1 MKFLQYHNFISI
13 ITILLLCSASTTY
26 SRDIKHSNI
35 MKYDTLNNV
44 VSKTIIVDKSGH
56 GNFITVQQAI
66 DSVPSNNQLWIRIHV
81 KAGIYNEKVL
91 IPEDKQYIDLE
102 GEGKDTTTI
111 SFDAGGDSGM
121 QNTTFTVLAD
131 NFMAHD
137 ITFQNTYNMG
147 GKGSMRNITWA
158 PAAMIA
164 ADKASFYRCGFIS
177 LQDTLSD
184 AHGRHYFESC
194 HIQGAIDFIWGDAQ
208 SFYQSCSLEV
218 TGSRIG
224 LSYITAQGRNS
235 ESDMGGFVFNGCKI
249 FGNGEA
255 LLGRAYRAY
264 ATVLYY
270 NTYMDNIISP
280 QGWDAWFNTGHETI
294 TVDKSGKGDFTTV
307 QQAIDSVPD
316 DNKSW
321 VHIHIKPG
329 NYTEKVSIKRE
340 KPFIFLEGESS
351 RNTIIAWGDSGDIVK
366 SPTFSCHADNIVA
379 SKIQF
384 KNSYN
389 VNHKKEVRKSSRDDD
404 DAKAI
409 TWAPAALV
417 EGDKVSFY
425 GCSFISVQDTLF
437 DALGRHY
444 FEKCYIQGDIDFIFG
459 NAQSYY
465 EKCNLFVSISGSGSN
480 GVGYITAQG
489 RESSN
494 ETSGYVFHSNTI
506 KGTGPTLLGRAY
518 RPHSRV
524 LFYKTYMSD
533 IVSPEGWNA
542 WESKGHECVY
552 MIIKMKLNNYN
563 FIFFLILIIF
573 FFLSGTTTSSPAHY
587 STTKEVTMK
596 TITVDKSGK
605 GDFTTVQQAIDSV
618 PEDNNA
624 WIRIHIKAGTYN
636 EKVSIERRKQFIF
649 LEGERRSTTI
659 IAWGDG
665 GDVVKSPTFSSHA
678 DNFVATRIT
687 FKNYYNHPVMTNN
700 GDYYKDRDGKKI
712 LWAPAALVEGDKAS
726 FYDCAFISVQDT
738 LFDAL
743 GRHYFQNCYIEGA
756 IDFIFGDAQSFY
768 QKCNLFADTA
778 LLGPGQSYG
787 YIAAQGRKNQS
798 ESSGYVFFGNTIKG
812 SGPTLLGRAY
822 RPYSRVLFYKTYMS
836 DVVLPPGWDA
846 WNYVSSEKDISFYE
860 EMCFGPGSNKSKRN
874 SYNLMGSK
882 SEVTPAL
889 AARIYGD
896 KSAFFDCGFRGVQD
910 TLWDVTGRHY
920 FSNCYI
926 EGAVDFIFGY
936 AQSYYQNTL
945 INVTVGKM
953 MENVK
958 YIGYI
963 TAQGRASENDP
974 GGFVF
979 EGGNTFTYA
988 EVHCEGAGSD
998 TSNRVSW
1005 EKKLSQSEFNT
1016 TYSKSVFINQ
1026 DNWMQTLPQ

>member
-1 MKFLQYHNFISI
+1 
-13 ITILLLCSASTTY
+13 
-26 SRDIKHSNI
+26 
-35 MKYDTLNNV
+35 
-44 VSKTIIVDKSGH
+44 
-56 GNFITVQQAI
+56 
-66 DSVPSNNQLWIRIHV
+66 
-81 KAGIYNEKVL
+81 
-91 IPEDKQYIDLE
+91 
-102 GEGKDTTTI
+102 
-111 SFDAGGDSGM
+111 
-121 QNTTFTVLAD
+121 
-131 NFMAHD
+131 
-137 ITFQNTYNMG
+137 
-147 GKGSMRNITWA
+147 MRNITWA

-280 QGWDAWFNTGHETI
+280 QGWDAWFNTGHESLI
-294 TVDKSGKGDFTTV
+294 TFAEVGCEG
-307 QQAIDSVPD
+307 
-316 DNKSW
+316 
-321 VHIHIKPG
+321 PG
-329 NYTEKVSIKRE
+329 AHMSKRVTWEKKLTNVELQKLINVNNFINQDGCEKVSIKRE

-389 VNHKKEVRKSSRDDD
+389 VNHKKE
-404 DAKAI
+404 AI

-542 WESKGHECVY
+542 WESKGHD
-552 MIIKMKLNNYN
+552 
-563 FIFFLILIIF
+563 
-573 FFLSGTTTSSPAHY
+573 GTTTSSPAHY

-649 LEGERRSTTI
+649 LEGERRSTTM

-846 WNYVSSEKDISFYE
+846 WNYVSSEEKVNIPREKPYIYLEGINGRDETVITFNDHEKTDESATFSSFPDNIVAKGISFE
-860 EMCFGPGSNKSKRN
+860 
-874 SYNLMGSK
+874 
-882 SEVTPAL
+882 
-889 AARIYGD
+889 
-896 KSAFFDCGFRGVQD
+896 
-910 TLWDVTGRHY
+910 
-920 FSNCYI
+920 
-926 EGAVDFIFGY
+926 
-936 AQSYYQNTL
+936 NTL

-979 EGGNTFTYA
+979 EGGSVVGSGQVYLGRAYGAFSRVIFHATNFASNIIVPQGWYA
-988 EVHCEGAGSD
+988 
-998 TSNRVSW
+998 W
-1005 EKKLSQSEFNT
+1005 FN
-1016 TYSKSVFINQ
+1016 KGHE
-1026 DNWMQTLPQ
+1026 

>member
-1 MKFLQYHNFISI
+1 
-13 ITILLLCSASTTY
+13 
-26 SRDIKHSNI
+26 
-35 MKYDTLNNV
+35 
-44 VSKTIIVDKSGH
+44 
-56 GNFITVQQAI
+56 
-66 DSVPSNNQLWIRIHV
+66 
-81 KAGIYNEKVL
+81 
-91 IPEDKQYIDLE
+91 
-102 GEGKDTTTI
+102 
-111 SFDAGGDSGM
+111 
-121 QNTTFTVLAD
+121 
-131 NFMAHD
+131 
-137 ITFQNTYNMG
+137 
-147 GKGSMRNITWA
+147 MR
-158 PAAMIA
+158 
-164 ADKASFYRCGFIS
+164 
-177 LQDTLSD
+177 
-184 AHGRHYFESC
+184 
-194 HIQGAIDFIWGDAQ
+194 
-208 SFYQSCSLEV
+208 
-218 TGSRIG
+218 
-224 LSYITAQGRNS
+224 
-235 ESDMGGFVFNGCKI
+235 
-249 FGNGEA
+249 
-255 LLGRAYRAY
+255 
-264 ATVLYY
+264 
-270 NTYMDNIISP
+270 
-280 QGWDAWFNTGHETI
+280 TI

-563 FIFFLILIIF
+563 FIFFLILIF

-649 LEGERRSTTI
+649 LEGERRSTTM

-846 WNYVSSEKDISFYE
+846 WNYVSSE
-860 EMCFGPGSNKSKRN
+860 
-874 SYNLMGSK
+874 
-882 SEVTPAL
+882 
-889 AARIYGD
+889 
-896 KSAFFDCGFRGVQD
+896 
-910 TLWDVTGRHY
+910 
-920 FSNCYI
+920 
-926 EGAVDFIFGY
+926 
-936 AQSYYQNTL
+936 
-945 INVTVGKM
+945 
-953 MENVK
+953 
-958 YIGYI
+958 
-963 TAQGRASENDP
+963 
-974 GGFVF
+974 
-979 EGGNTFTYA
+979 
-988 EVHCEGAGSD
+988 
-998 TSNRVSW
+998 
-1005 EKKLSQSEFNT
+1005 
-1016 TYSKSVFINQ
+1016 
-1026 DNWMQTLPQ
+1026 